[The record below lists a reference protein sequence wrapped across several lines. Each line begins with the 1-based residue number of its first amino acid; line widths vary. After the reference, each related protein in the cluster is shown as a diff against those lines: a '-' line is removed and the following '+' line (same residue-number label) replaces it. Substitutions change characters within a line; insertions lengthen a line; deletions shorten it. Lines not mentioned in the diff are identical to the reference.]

1 MKPIISAT
9 LNQGNID
16 ILNENFSEAA
26 TATTGTILSPQFQKD
41 VTGNLAIL
49 NAGGVE
55 RLRTTDAGLMSAGK
69 FQCVPLNVTGQYV
82 GLAIWNGAA
91 SGNQNTYH
99 DTIHF
104 FAGNTLATG
113 TGRIQTAAGSIPIF
127 VVTSDVRLKENIV
140 TVSPADSMALI
151 EGIRVVD
158 FDLHSDIWWE
168 DNGLPPIVTGKRGVI
183 ADEYQIQFP
192 DGVTR
197 SLNDQQTDDPNGVL
211 SVGIVHHWD
220 LLNAVKFLKEEVDTL
235 KAQVQSLLNP

>member
-26 TATTGTILSPQFQKD
+26 TATTGTILSPQFSKD
-41 VTGNLAIL
+41 VTGNLAVLKASSI
-49 NAGGVE
+49 E
-55 RLRTTDAGLMSAGK
+55 RLRTTSAGCTASGK
-69 FQCVPLNVTGQYV
+69 FQFVPLNVPSQYV
-82 GLAIWNGAA
+82 GVAVWNGG
-91 SGNQNTYH
+91 SVVNKTNYH
-99 DTIHF
+99 DAITF
-104 FAGNTLATG
+104 FAGSTVADG
-113 TGRIQTAAGSIPIF
+113 AGVIQTAAGELPVF
-127 VVTSDVRLKENIV
+127 AETSDVRLKENIV

-168 DNGLPPIVTGKRGVI
+168 DNDLPAVVTDKRGVI
-183 ADEYQIQFP
+183 AHEYQEQFP
-192 DGVTR
+192 KGVTR

-235 KAQVQSLLNP
+235 KSQVQSLLNP